1 MAESAIDQELKAIK
15 TIAEAL
21 EPLDP
26 ESRRRALSYAMEHL
40 GLSEI
45 GAGTSSR
52 APLQNPPDS
61 SPPSTPSH
69 RTVHPNIVNIR
80 ALKEQKRPNS
90 AIEMATLVA
99 YYLKHEAPADER
111 KDEIGKED
119 VDKYF
124 VQAGFPLPTKTA
136 FTLPN
141 TKNAGY
147 LETAGHG
154 KYKLNSVGHNLVA
167 HNMPRTDNSAPAK
180 PKKRAVPKK
189 AAPQKGSAK
198 PKKQT

>member
-1 MAESAIDQELKAIK
+1 MQ
-15 TIAEAL
+15 
-21 EPLDP
+21 
-26 ESRRRALSYAMEHL
+26 HL
-40 GLSEI
+40 GLSDL
-45 GAGTSSR
+45 ATKTN
-52 APLQNPPDS
+52 APPLNTLNIPSDS
-61 SPPSTPSH
+61 SPSGTPST
-69 RTVHPNIVNIR
+69 TTTNTQIIDIR
-80 ALKEQKRPNS
+80 SLKEQKRPNS

-99 YYLKHEAPADER
+99 YYLKQEAPKDER

-167 HNMPRTDNSAPAK
+167 HNMPRADNSAPAK
-180 PKKRAVPKK
+180 PKKRGASKKSPAKK
-189 AAPQKGSAK
+189 ASTKS
-198 PKKQT
+198 KKRT